1 MGEGQKASFSYF
13 CSLQFSNCW
22 QVGGWWLGAESLN
35 KGGSN
40 LIFCVPV
47 SIQGWGTQGESK
59 TSSFCF

>member
-13 CSLQFSNCW
+13 CSLQFSNFW
-22 QVGGWWLGAESLN
+22 RVGGWWLGAESLN

-47 SIQGWGTQGESK
+47 SVQGWLDAG
-59 TSSFCF
+59 